1 MVTRRSALALS
12 LAAFAG
18 FAFPAGAQ
26 SPGPVI
32 FAAAS
37 LKTALDEIATLWTRE
52 TGQPAPRLSYAGSN
66 ALARQIEQG
75 APADLF
81 LSADLDWMD
90 ALAAKALIRPETRVN
105 LLANRIAIVAP
116 ADSKAALTLQS
127 GADLAGALAG
137 GRLATA
143 NVDSVPAGK
152 YAKAAFEKLG
162 LWAGVKD
169 RLAQAENVR
178 AALLLVARGEAPL
191 GVVYTTDAAAE
202 PKVRIVATFPEDS
215 HPPILYPVALLKD
228 STHPL
233 APRFL
238 DFLKGP
244 AARAVFERNGF
255 SLPASPRQG
264 S

>member
-1 MVTRRSALALS
+1 MFTRRSALALS
-12 LAAFAG
+12 LAVLAG
-18 FAFPAGAQ
+18 FALPAGAQ
-26 SPGPVI
+26 SQGPVI

-37 LKTALDEIATLWTRE
+37 LKTALDEITTLWTRE
-52 TGQPAPRLSYAGSN
+52 TGQPAPRIAYAGSN

-81 LSADLDWMD
+81 LSADLDWME
-90 ALAAKALIRPETRVN
+90 ALVAKALIRPETRVN

-116 ADSKAALTLQS
+116 ADSRTALTLQP
-127 GADLAGALAG
+127 GADLAGVLAG
-137 GRLATA
+137 GRLAMA

-162 LWAGVKD
+162 LWGSVKD

-202 PKVRIVATFPEDS
+202 PRVRIVATFPEDS
-215 HPPILYPVALLKD
+215 HPPIFYPVAMLKD
-228 STHPL
+228 SAHPL

-238 DFLKGP
+238 DFLRGA
-244 AARAVFERNGF
+244 AARIVFERNGF